1 MYLIVSREDSVTA
14 PSTERMTS
22 PSSRRAVPR
31 GASAA
36 CTWAGVGV
44 GVGIGIGVGLGIGQ
58 GLGIGIGLRV
68 GG

>member
-36 CTWAGVGV
+36 CTCS
-44 GVGIGIGVGLGIGQ
+44 GVGIGIGIGLG
-58 GLGIGIGLRV
+58 LG
-68 GG
+68 

>member
-36 CTWAGVGV
+36 CTWSGVGMGIGLGVGV
-44 GVGIGIGVGLGIGQ
+44 GLGLGL
-58 GLGIGIGLRV
+58 GLGLGYP
-68 GG
+68 